1 MALITDRGWSDG
13 DDVRVLVAAGL
24 SVSVY
29 TTRQIQS
36 DMNYMLD
43 NLPGAVGPI
52 IELLDAYDVA
62 ENRMS
67 SLNETSDGKILTK
80 ADVLE
85 WAATSPGLSYS
96 PERELNRIRGL
107 LYQYFG
113 SSILFSGGLQGGISG
128 TTSLVRS

>member
-1 MALITDRGWSDG
+1 MALITNRGWSEG
-13 DDVRVLVAAGL
+13 DDIRVLVAAGL
-24 SVSVY
+24 TVSVH

-36 DMNYMLD
+36 DMNYML
-43 NLPGAVGPI
+43 NSMSSAVRPV

-62 ENRMS
+62 AQRMS

-85 WAATSPGLSYS
+85 WAATSPGSSYS

-113 SSILFSGGLQGGISG
+113 SSILFSGSSGISG
-128 TTSLVRS
+128 ATSLVRS

>member
-1 MALITDRGWSDG
+1 MTLITNRGWSEG

-29 TTRQIQS
+29 TTKQIQS

-43 NLPGAVGPI
+43 NLPSAVGPI

-62 ENRMS
+62 ESRMS
-67 SLNETSDGKILTK
+67 NLNETSDGKILTK

-113 SSILFSGGLQGGISG
+113 SSILFSNNSHGIMNG
-128 TTSLVRS
+128 VTSLVRS